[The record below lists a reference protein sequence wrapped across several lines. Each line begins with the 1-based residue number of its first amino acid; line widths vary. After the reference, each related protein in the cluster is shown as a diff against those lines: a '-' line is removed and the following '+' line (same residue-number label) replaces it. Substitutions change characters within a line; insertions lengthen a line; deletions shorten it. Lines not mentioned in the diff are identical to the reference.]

1 MAGEY
6 LVLVIYPGLA
16 LGSAPIMAH
25 FDSLCCLRFGYSCNP
40 TRIESL
46 TDVLGLVS
54 EVDGSIVNTYQ
65 LAVSDFTHRN
75 IDLHKDSSRLH
86 NVMRLAD
93 TDVPISFME
102 SSFHCIH
109 LDPSLVVLDKV
120 FDVIVNI
127 LDFFSQSSINILL
140 WVDFVLAPPIV
151 PLSNTIRYVELPVII
166 H

>member
-1 MAGEY
+1 M
-6 LVLVIYPGLA
+6 PR
-16 LGSAPIMAH
+16 S
-25 FDSLCCLRFGYSCNP
+25 DSLYCLRLDYSCWP

-46 TDVLGLVS
+46 TAVLVS
-54 EVDGSIVNTYQ
+54 KVGGSIVNTYQ

-75 IDLHKDSSRLH
+75 IDLHKGSSRLH

-109 LDPSLVVLDKV
+109 LDPTLLVLDKV

-140 WVDFVLAPPIV
+140 LVNSVLAPLIV
-151 PLSNTIRYVELPVII
+151 PLSNTIRYAELPVII
-166 H
+166 HEL